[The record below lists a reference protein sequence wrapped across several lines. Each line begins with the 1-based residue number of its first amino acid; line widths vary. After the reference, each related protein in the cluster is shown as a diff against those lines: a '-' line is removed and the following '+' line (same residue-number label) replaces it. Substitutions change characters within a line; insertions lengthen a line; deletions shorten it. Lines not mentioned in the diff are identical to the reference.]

1 MTLHEE
7 LAGAVVQADDRVRA
21 ARDPHER
28 VVVHE
33 LQVSASSG
41 PHDVAAPSHLALD
54 LGE

>member
-7 LAGAVVQADDRVRA
+7 LAGAVVQADDCVRA
-21 ARDPHER
+21 TRDPHER

-33 LQVSASSG
+33 LQIPAST